1 MRYKCDK
8 CGDTIY
14 VDPGD
19 ERLCDTC
26 AQKIRIKSKEQE
38 NTMRGGEKHGEML
51 LLRDRSAE
59 RSV

>member
-1 MRYKCDK
+1 MRYRCDK

-14 VDPGD
+14 VDPG
-19 ERLCDTC
+19 ESAIPARRRSGSK
-26 AQKIRIKSKEQE
+26 QKNRKT
-38 NTMRGGEKHGEML
+38 TMRGGERHGEML